1 MKKYAAI
8 LLLITPIQS
17 FAGEKCMD
25 TAVADTEIEECA
37 SQELNR
43 ADSALDS
50 TYRAVLTQLDKMA
63 SDGDKGAAEAKKQL
77 ISAQDKWDDFR
88 KTDCDVAFLL
98 NVDGSI
104 RIPATMKCM
113 ADHADHR
120 RQVLQHFFD

>member
-1 MKKYAAI
+1 MKKNAAI

-25 TAVADTEIEECA
+25 TAVSDTEIEECA

>member
-8 LLLITPIQS
+8 LLLILPIQS
-17 FAGEKCMD
+17 FAGDNCMD
-25 TAVADTEIEECA
+25 TADTDTEIEECA

-50 TYRAVLTQLDKMA
+50 AYAAALTQLDKMA

-77 ISAQDKWDDFR
+77 ISAQQKWDDFR
-88 KTDCDVAFLL
+88 KTDCDVAFFL

-113 ADHADHR
+113 TDHANHR
-120 RQVLQHFFD
+120 RQVLQHLFD